1 MSKTLDDLIAIY
13 DAARKGAP
21 IMDDMRRAGIAA
33 VIRALAPD
41 DDEIAAYNRLSYKVQ
56 EQLKCECEYLPEDRC
71 IRCSVVD
78 ALKCL
83 ETRYEILG
91 DAGTATAGAIQ
102 PQGEA
107 QNGFRRSIEGPEGG
121 ATSGA
126 FGLERQGNVP
136 VPGERINLHR
146 EPPTAAGNIPR
157 RDSDRLPAPH
167 RHEDGRQQV
176 RALVGVTDGPAG
188 RGLGDSSLNE
198 KVAGGPTREDERA
211 TDAGFDSLPAD
222 VGPSTPAAPAPTVG
236 QRLIKAAHEAA
247 AIARVD
253 MQPGR
258 VHAASASVC
267 EWKLSN
273 EVGALGF
280 RWLAEP
286 IACGASLAHEGYA
299 KALNMRCLCGLPIAL
314 KPEAQR

>member
-1 MSKTLDDLIAIY
+1 MSKTVDELIGVYIEASNAVVWEAEKRGLCPMTLD
-13 DAARKGAP
+13 
-21 IMDDMRRAGIAA
+21 MQRAGIAA

-198 KVAGGPTREDERA
+198 KVAGAERVEAPTSAVAQAETPA
-211 TDAGFDSLPAD
+211 TDP
-222 VGPSTPAAPAPTVG
+222 APAVCVWEMEQPCVWVLGCDATIHIG
-236 QRLIKAAHEAA
+236 FANEYKKCLSCGKPIK
-247 AIARVD
+247 
-253 MQPGR
+253 
-258 VHAASASVC
+258 
-267 EWKLSN
+267 
-273 EVGALGF
+273 F
-280 RWLAEP
+280 T
-286 IACGASLAHEGYA
+286 
-299 KALNMRCLCGLPIAL
+299 
-314 KPEAQR
+314 EAQR

>member
-1 MSKTLDDLIAIY
+1 MKIKHLVDLFYHKLNGPDDATAE
-13 DAARKGAP
+13 DA
-21 IMDDMRRAGIAA
+21 MRVVVTALRDELGDPSTFKSAKQECCGRGVPNHSNTAEECCCLPDTWLLHEEFLGRINE
-33 VIRALAPD
+33 ILAP
-41 DDEIAAYNRLSYKVQ
+41 R
-56 EQLKCECEYLPEDRC
+56 
-71 IRCSVVD
+71 
-78 ALKCL
+78 
-83 ETRYEILG
+83 
-91 DAGTATAGAIQ
+91 
-102 PQGEA
+102 
-107 QNGFRRSIEGPEGG
+107 EGG
-121 ATSGA
+121 S
-126 FGLERQGNVP
+126 
-136 VPGERINLHR
+136 R
-146 EPPTAAGNIPR
+146 E
-157 RDSDRLPAPH
+157 
-167 RHEDGRQQV
+167 
-176 RALVGVTDGPAG
+176 
-188 RGLGDSSLNE
+188 
-198 KVAGGPTREDERA
+198 AGGPTREDGRTTE
-211 TDAGFDSLPAD
+211 AGFDSLPAD

-247 AIARVD
+247 AIARGD